1 MKYLR
6 PLLIAVGAQLLIAGP
21 LAMAQ
26 NNDTQS
32 GQEPNSGQSS
42 QSGQQAPG
50 ATIRY
55 ADPND
60 KASSTKGT
68 LMQRREQGM
77 SPQGGASS
85 GNATGK
91 IPQ

>member
-1 MKYLR
+1 MKFIR
-6 PLLIAVGAQLLIAGP
+6 PFIIAVGAPLLIAGP

-32 GQEPNSGQSS
+32 GQDQNSGQSS

-50 ATIRY
+50 ATVRY

>member
-1 MKYLR
+1 MNFLK
-6 PLLIAVGAQLLIAGP
+6 PLLIAVGAPLILAGP

-26 NNDTQS
+26 NNDPQS
-32 GQEPNSGQSS
+32 GQESNTGQST
-42 QSGQQAPG
+42 QSEQQAPG
-50 ATIRY
+50 ATVRY
-55 ADPND
+55 ADPNQH
-60 KASSTKGT
+60 ASAAKGT

-77 SPQGGASS
+77 SPQGGDSS